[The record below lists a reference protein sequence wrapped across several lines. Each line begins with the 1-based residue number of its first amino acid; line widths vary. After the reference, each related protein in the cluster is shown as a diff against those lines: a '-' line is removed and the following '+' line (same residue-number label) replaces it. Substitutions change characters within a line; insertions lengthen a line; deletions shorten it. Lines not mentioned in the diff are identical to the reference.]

1 MRVVVQRVSESHVT
15 VEKQIVGAIKKG
27 FLIYVGIQEDDTLE
41 HVKKMATKIKNLR
54 IFEDEQGKMNLN
66 ISQVHGNILAISQ
79 FTLYGDTKGNNRP
92 SFVLAARPEKAKD
105 LYDQFCLLLSE
116 SIHVEK
122 GVFQAH
128 MDVYAIN
135 DGPVTIIIEM

>member
-1 MRVVVQRVSESHVT
+1 MRVVVQRVTSAHVSIDQ
-15 VEKQIVGAIKKG
+15 KIIGAINNG
-27 FLIYVGIQEDDTLE
+27 FLLYVGITESDTID

-54 IFEDEQGKMNLN
+54 IFEDEHGKMNLN
-66 ISQVHGNILAISQ
+66 ISQVKGQILSISQ

-92 SFVLAARPEKAKD
+92 SFIRAARPEQAKACYD
-105 LYDQFCLLLSE
+105 LLCELLSN

-128 MDVYAIN
+128 MEVHSIN
-135 DGPVTIIIEM
+135 DGPVTIIIEI